1 MRISDWSSDVCSSD
15 LRGLALLDRLGQ
27 PGPVVLPRFDKATD
41 DRAAPATVAGP
52 FDIILFEGWC
62 VGAAPQAAA
71 DLADPVNALEAEADA
86 HGVWRRHVNAAL
98 AGPYRALSDRIDRLI
113 LSRRPASDRKST
125 RLNSS
130 H

>member
-15 LRGLALLDRLGQ
+15 LALLDRLGQ

-41 DRAAPATVAGP
+41 DRAAPARAEGP

-71 DLADPVNALEAEADA
+71 DPSHPTNALEAERDA
-86 HGVWRRHVNAAL
+86 HGVSRRHANATLPGASRAPVHRIAPPTLLPAPAL
-98 AGPYRALSDRIDRLI
+98 AA
-113 LSRRPASDRKST
+113 RPP
-125 RLNSS
+125 
-130 H
+130 